1 MPYKL
6 LTRHD
11 TRAIVDVTFV
21 CLVFSLSLIPFIPWK
36 GWDGYAPGTFVY
48 QDETYYVRYS
58 DEKIGSDK
66 PHIFL
71 LEGWPV
77 KSRVDVIEF
86 SDIQTY
92 VNGSNLYVDLE
103 SHGRLADDGLN
114 IFYESNS
121 GSLELVKSITVT
133 DEGVT
138 VRYESDQPIE
148 LRITFWRW
156 HFSGVDDRDFRGM
169 PLPLKVEPT
178 ETLNFEFTLGGT
190 TYEGLLE
197 FSSEPSN
204 IEVWRDPTGLNKILI
219 DYAGSNLSVRVHL
232 REESRFSLKIASK
245 DLIFPLISAVLGL
258 LYLKVGRYAVLVK
271 TRLNRTEH

>member
-1 MPYKL
+1 M
-6 LTRHD
+6 
-11 TRAIVDVTFV
+11 FV

-92 VNGSNLYVDLE
+92 VNGSNLYKNLE
-103 SHGRLADDGLN
+103 SQGRLADDGLN
-114 IFYESNS
+114 IFYDSNTS
-121 GSLELVKSITVT
+121 SLKLMKSITVT

-148 LRITFWRW
+148 LRLTFWRW
-156 HFSGVDDRDFRGM
+156 HFSSVDDRDFRGM
-169 PLPLKVEPT
+169 LLPLKVEPK
-178 ETLNFEFTLGGT
+178 ETLNFEFTLGGR

-204 IEVWRDPTGLNKILI
+204 IEVWRDPSGLNKILI
-219 DYAGSNLSVRVHL
+219 DYVGSDLSIRIHL
-232 REESRFSLKIASK
+232 QDDSRFSLRIASK
-245 DLIFPLISAVLGL
+245 DLIFPLIGAVFGL
-258 LYLKVGRYAVLVK
+258 VYLKVGRYAVLVK
-271 TRLNRTEH
+271 TRLNRAEH